1 MTPHT
6 PEEWNPFVIVHN
18 TMPPRDP
25 EEDEEDGDE
34 EEEEEEDEEDEAA
47 QDRGSPPDSAAL
59 GRQPAQVRP
68 VTLGHLHSIRIRRF
82 GFGQTGFFLLCLIPC
97 REDGLA
103 SSPQSPQLGHSPPP
117 PVALAPPSGRPARTG

>member
-1 MTPHT
+1 MRRGVHPRSTNMTPHT

-47 QDRGSPPDSAAL
+47 QDRGSPPDFGRVRTSA
-59 GRQPAQVRP
+59 GPSP
-68 VTLGHLHSIRIRRF
+68 
-82 GFGQTGFFLLCLIPC
+82 TG
-97 REDGLA
+97 D
-103 SSPQSPQLGHSPPP
+103 
-117 PVALAPPSGRPARTG
+117 ARTFAQYSHSKVPFWADWILPVVLDSMP

>member
-6 PEEWNPFVIVHN
+6 PEEWNSFVIVHN

-25 EEDEEDGDE
+25 GEDEEDGDE
-34 EEEEEEDEEDEAA
+34 EEEEDEAA
-47 QDRGSPPDSAAL
+47 QDRGSPP
-59 GRQPAQVRP
+59 GFRP
-68 VTLGHLHSIRIRRF
+68 RWTLARPKSDRHLHSIRIRRF
-82 GFGQTGFFLLCLIPC
+82 GFGQTGFVPLCLIPC

-117 PVALAPPSGRPARTG
+117 PAALAPPSGRPARTG